1 MNNFQINLESSKE
14 FKEND
19 APARKAIKMTCDNG
33 LVEAVNV
40 VVINREEV
48 RRGRY
53 KLDKS
58 HSTPAYDIDSGTR
71 MFLYILYHI
80 SLL

>member
-1 MNNFQINLESSKE
+1 MESPKE
-14 FKEND
+14 LKDET
-19 APARKAIKMTCDNG
+19 PSARKAIKMTCDNG

-58 HSTPAYDIDSGTR
+58 HSTPAYDMIDSGKFRFSTAVE
-71 MFLYILYHI
+71 LSEII
-80 SLL
+80 